1 MSRDV
6 EPRPHHDR
14 PPPERPHHDRGTLD
28 RIDLNI
34 LRLLQ
39 QEGRLAN
46 VELARRVNLS
56 PTPCLERVRRLE
68 RDGYI
73 RGYVALLD
81 PERLRRGLMAFIEVR
96 LDRTTPDVFQIFADA
111 ISRMDAVQECHMVA
125 GGFDY
130 LIKVRV
136 ADMAAYRAFLGDQL
150 SSIQGVAQ
158 THTYMVMEE
167 VKSTVAIPV
176 PTA

>member
-1 MSRDV
+1 MATTDAGHR
-6 EPRPHHDR
+6 
-14 PPPERPHHDRGTLD
+14 LD

-34 LRLLQ
+34 LRILQ
-39 QEGRLAN
+39 QDGRLTN

-56 PTPCLERVRRLE
+56 ATPCLERVRRLE
-68 RDGYI
+68 REGYI

-81 PERLRRGLMAFIEVR
+81 AERLDRGLQAFIEVR
-96 LDRTTPDVFQIFADA
+96 LDRTNPDVFRIFADEVA
-111 ISRMDAVQECHMVA
+111 KLDEIQECHMVA

-136 ADMAAYRAFLGDQL
+136 ADMSAYRAFLGDKL
-150 SSIQGVAQ
+150 SSIPGVAQ

-167 VKSTVAIPV
+167 VKSTHEIPV
-176 PTA
+176 PREVRR

>member
-1 MSRDV
+1 MTRQTADQ
-6 EPRPHHDR
+6 
-14 PPPERPHHDRGTLD
+14 LD

-34 LRLLQ
+34 LRILQ
-39 QEGRLAN
+39 EDGRLSN
-46 VELARRVNLS
+46 VELSRRVNLS

-73 RGYVALLD
+73 QGYNARLD
-81 PERLRRGLMAFIEVR
+81 PERLGRGLMAFIEVR
-96 LDRTTPDVFQIFADA
+96 LDRTTPDVFHIFAE
-111 ISRMDAVQECHMVA
+111 AVARLDEIQECHMVA

-130 LIKVRV
+130 LVKVRV
-136 ADMAAYRAFLGDQL
+136 ADMAAYRAFLGDKL

-167 VKSTVAIPV
+167 VKSTAAIPV
-176 PTA
+176 PGR

>member
-1 MSRDV
+1 MVGLEGGHR
-6 EPRPHHDR
+6 
-14 PPPERPHHDRGTLD
+14 LD

-39 QEGRLAN
+39 QDGRMSN
-46 VELARRVNLS
+46 VELARQVNLS

-68 RDGYI
+68 REGYI
-73 RGYVALLD
+73 RRYVALLE
-81 PERLRRGLMAFIEVR
+81 PEKLGRGLQSFIEVR
-96 LDRTTPDVFQIFADA
+96 LDRTNPDVFQIFADA
-111 ISRMDAVQECHMVA
+111 VATLDEIQECHMVA

-136 ADMAAYRAFLGDQL
+136 ADMAAYRAFLGDKL
-150 SSIQGVAQ
+150 SSIPGVAQ

-167 VKSTVAIPV
+167 VKSTHEIPV
-176 PTA
+176 PRDVRR

>member
-1 MSRDV
+1 MTTADASLAR
-6 EPRPHHDR
+6 
-14 PPPERPHHDRGTLD
+14 LD

-34 LRLLQ
+34 LRILQ
-39 QEGRLAN
+39 EDGRLPN

-73 RGYVALLD
+73 RRYVALLD
-81 PERLRRGLMAFIEVR
+81 AERLERGLMAFIEVR

-111 ISRMDAVQECHMVA
+111 VARLDEIQECHMVA

-136 ADMAAYRAFLGDQL
+136 ADMAAYRAFLGDKL

-167 VKSTVAIPV
+167 VKATHAIPV
-176 PTA
+176 PYQAEGVRKR

>member
-1 MSRDV
+1 MTRQTADQ
-6 EPRPHHDR
+6 
-14 PPPERPHHDRGTLD
+14 LD

-34 LRLLQ
+34 LRILQ
-39 QEGRLAN
+39 EDGRLSN
-46 VELARRVNLS
+46 VELSRRVNLS

-73 RGYVALLD
+73 QGYAARLD
-81 PERLRRGLMAFIEVR
+81 PERLGRSLMAFIEVR
-96 LDRTTPDVFQIFADA
+96 LDRTSPDVFQLFADA
-111 ISRMDAVQECHMVA
+111 VARMDEIQECHMVA

-136 ADMAAYRAFLGDQL
+136 ADMAAYRAFLGDKL

-167 VKSTVAIPV
+167 VKSTAAIPV
-176 PTA
+176 PVR